1 MIIPG
6 QDMSNFSMLDLFRME
21 LETQRG
27 NFNENL
33 LTLKNNPNNPKAL
46 EALMRAAH
54 SIKGAARI
62 VQLDVAVTIAAVME
76 ECFVAAKT
84 GTIQLAPA
92 DIELLFAGLDL
103 IARISQ
109 VKEPEMKNWLAEN
122 QAEITQKQQAIASIL
137 TAKSS
142 VSTPDLPSSP
152 ESEILVCPTEQWRAD
167 VPELSERSAG
177 AVVDEVVEEQ
187 PVVADGISPTRDVMG
202 ENLHRLM
209 GLAGESLVAANWL
222 EPFADSLLSLKKQQ
236 LELSKTLEKL
246 EKALNNTSA
255 NNLVN
260 MYLDLAKHQEKQCRQ
275 TLSVHLS
282 ELENFFPHFT
292 NLSNRLYQE
301 VIRATKM
308 QPFSEVSMG
317 FSQLIADLAKKLGKQ
332 VNLEI
337 IGQSTLVERDILA
350 KLATPLTHVLQNSV
364 LHGIELPDER
374 VAIGKLPQGLIKL
387 EVTQRGGM
395 LSITVTDDGRGVDL
409 EQIREIIVKKNLFQ
423 PEMAYQLN
431 EHDLIEFLFLPGFST
446 VTAPNE
452 IYGRGFGL
460 DLAKS
465 IVQEIGGIIR
475 AFSRPGNGMNFH
487 LQLPLSL
494 GLVRTLLVE
503 ISGEVYAFPLT
514 YIDEVIKLDLSQIF
528 TEQNRQ
534 YFSWHQEKVSL
545 VSAEQLLELPEVNR
559 QQDALSV
566 VIIGDR
572 LHRYGVV
579 VNRFIG
585 HRDLVLKP
593 LDPRLGKVP
602 DIIGAGFRED
612 GSPVLILDVADMIQ
626 SIERLLVTGQLKLIR
641 ETSALS
647 PGNRVKK
654 ILIVDDSITV
664 RQMERKLLEK
674 HGYKVELAVD
684 GMDAW
689 NAVITADYDLVITDF
704 DMPRMNGIELIE
716 KIRNHPK
723 LKLLPII
730 IMSEKKQKQDQLK
743 GFEVGANYYLSK
755 SSFQEHT
762 LLQLVIDLIG
772 EATG

>member
-1 MIIPG
+1 MTIPG
-6 QDMSNFSMLDLFRME
+6 QDLSNFSMLDLFRME
-21 LETQRG
+21 LETQRE

-33 LTLKNNPNNPKAL
+33 LALESNPNNPKAL
-46 EALMRAAH
+46 ADLMRAAH

-62 VQLDVAVTIAAVME
+62 VQLDVAAAIAAVME
-76 ECFVAAKT
+76 ECFVAAEA
-84 GTIQLAPA
+84 GTIQLALA
-92 DIELLFAGLDL
+92 DIELLFAGVDL

-109 VKEPEMKNWLAEN
+109 VKESEMKHWLAEN

-142 VSTPDLPSSP
+142 VSTPDLPSFP
-152 ESEILVCPTEQWRAD
+152 ESEIDVRPPVSPPDQWRAD
-167 VPELSERSAG
+167 VPDESEPSHR
-177 AVVDEVVEEQ
+177 VV
-187 PVVADGISPTRDVMG
+187 PVMG

-222 EPFADSLLSLKKQQ
+222 EPFADSFQTLKKQQ

-246 EKALNNTSA
+246 AKALDNTSA
-255 NNLVN
+255 NHLVT
-260 MYLDLAKHQEKQCRQ
+260 MYLDLAQHQEKQCRQ
-275 TLSVHLS
+275 ILSDRLS
-282 ELENFFPHFT
+282 ELENFFPRFT
-292 NLSNRLYQE
+292 NLFDRLYQE
-301 VIRATKM
+301 VVRATQM
-308 QPFSEVSMG
+308 QSFAEVSMD
-317 FSQLIADLAKKLGKQ
+317 FPQLIADLGKKLGKQ
-332 VNLEI
+332 VKLEI
-337 IGQSTLVERDILA
+337 IGQSTPVERDILA
-350 KLATPLTHVLQNSV
+350 KLATPLTHLLQNAIS
-364 LHGIELPDER
+364 HGIELPDER
-374 VAIGKLPQGLIKL
+374 VALGKLPQGLIRL

-395 LSITVTDDGRGVDL
+395 LSITVTDDGRGIDL
-409 EQIREIIVKKNLFQ
+409 EQIREIILQKNLVQ

-431 EHDLIEFLFLPGFST
+431 EHELIEFLFLPGFST
-446 VTAPNE
+446 VTGPNE

-460 DLAKS
+460 DLVKS
-465 IVQEIGGIIR
+465 MVQEVGGVIR
-475 AFSRPGNGMNFH
+475 AFSRPGNGMTFH
-487 LQLPLSL
+487 LQLPLSM

-514 YIDEVIKLDLSQIF
+514 HINEVIKLDISQIF

-545 VSAEQLLELPEVNR
+545 VSAKQLLELPEVNR

-572 LHRYGVV
+572 LHPYGVIV
-579 VNRFIG
+579 DRFIG
-585 HRDLVLKP
+585 DQDLVLKP

-612 GSPVLILDVADMIQ
+612 GSPVLILDVEDMIR
-626 SIERLLVTGQLKLIR
+626 STERLLVTGQLKLIR
-641 ETSALS
+641 ETSAL
-647 PGNRVKK
+647 PPENPVKK

-684 GMDAW
+684 GMEAW

-704 DMPRMNGIELIE
+704 DMPKMNGIELTE
-716 KIRNHPK
+716 KIRNHPQ

-730 IMSEKKQKQDQLK
+730 IMSEKNQKQDQAK
-743 GFEVGANYYLSK
+743 GFEAGANYYLSK
-755 SSFQEHT
+755 SSFQDYT
-762 LLQLVIDLIG
+762 FLQAVIDTIG

>member
-1 MIIPG
+1 MIIQG

-21 LETQRG
+21 LETQRE

-33 LTLKNNPNNPKAL
+33 LALKNNPNHPKAL
-46 EALMRAAH
+46 ADLMRAAH

-76 ECFVAAKT
+76 ECFVAAKA
-84 GTIQLAPA
+84 GTIQLDPA
-92 DIELLFAGLDL
+92 DIELLFAGVDL

-109 VKEPEMKNWLAEN
+109 VKEPEMKHWLAEN
-122 QAEITQKQQAIASIL
+122 QAEISQKQQAIASIL

-152 ESEILVCPTEQWRAD
+152 ESEIGDRPPVCPPVCPPVSPPDQWRAD
-167 VPELSERSAG
+167 VPDESEPSHR
-177 AVVDEVVEEQ
+177 VV
-187 PVVADGISPTRDVMG
+187 PVMG

-222 EPFADSLLSLKKQQ
+222 EPFADSFQTLKKQQ

-246 EKALNNTSA
+246 AKALDNTSA
-255 NNLVN
+255 NHLVT
-260 MYLDLAKHQEKQCRQ
+260 MYLDLAQHQEKQCRQ
-275 TLSVHLS
+275 ILSDRLS
-282 ELENFFPHFT
+282 ELENFFPRFT
-292 NLSNRLYQE
+292 NLFDRLYQE
-301 VIRATKM
+301 VVRATQM
-308 QPFSEVSMG
+308 QPFSEVSMD
-317 FSQLIADLAKKLGKQ
+317 FPQLIADLAKKLGKQ
-332 VNLEI
+332 VKLEI
-337 IGQSTLVERDILA
+337 IGQSTPVERDILA
-350 KLATPLTHVLQNSV
+350 KLATPLTHLLQNAI

-374 VAIGKLPQGLIKL
+374 VAIGKLPQGLIRL
-387 EVTQRGGM
+387 EVSQRGGM
-395 LSITVTDDGRGVDL
+395 LSITVTDDGRGIDL
-409 EQIREIIVKKNLFQ
+409 EQIREIILQKNLVQ

-465 IVQEIGGIIR
+465 MVQEVGGVIR
-475 AFSRPGNGMNFH
+475 AFSRPGNGMTFH

-514 YIDEVIKLDLSQIF
+514 HINEVIKLDISQIF

-545 VSAEQLLELPEVNR
+545 VSAKQLLELPEVNR

-566 VIIGDR
+566 VMIGDR
-572 LHRYGVV
+572 LHAYGVV
-579 VNRFIG
+579 VDRFIG
-585 HRDLVLKP
+585 DRDLVLKP

-612 GSPVLILDVADMIQ
+612 GSPVLILDVEDMIR

-641 ETSALS
+641 ENSALS
-647 PGNRVKK
+647 PENPVKK
-654 ILIVDDSITV
+654 ILVVDDSITV

-684 GMDAW
+684 GMEAW
-689 NAVITADYDLVITDF
+689 NAVRTADYDLVITDF
-704 DMPRMNGIELIE
+704 DMPKMNGIELTE
-716 KIRNHPK
+716 KIRNHPQ

-730 IMSEKKQKQDQLK
+730 IMSEKNQKQDQAK
-743 GFEVGANYYLSK
+743 GFEAGANYYLSK
-755 SSFQEHT
+755 SSFQDQT
-762 LLQLVIDLIG
+762 LLQAVIDTIG
-772 EATG
+772 KATG